1 MSDDLIKEKFD
12 NHEERITNLEKNTK
26 ILETMNYRI
35 GQMEES
41 VKSINK
47 KLDGKIDE
55 KGKKWDKLIDYLFY
69 FILATLLSYICYSLG
84 IKK

>member
-1 MSDDLIKEKFD
+1 MSDDLIREKFD

-35 GQMEES
+35 GSMEKSIE
-41 VKSINK
+41 SINK
-47 KLDGKIDE
+47 KLDNKQEE

-69 FILATLLSYICYSLG
+69 FILAVLLSYICYSLG